1 VGFPHQTGIEE
12 SVKMI
17 GVEKSTAMKVLSQIV
32 QRFVHNGIRN
42 NIRNPK
48 YRWFLIAASLI
59 YLVSPLDIS
68 PDFLPV
74 LGWLDDGMIV
84 TLLASEFSQFV
95 LDRRKARKDAVTETA
110 VDRVNQTITVDST
123 VVG

>member
-1 VGFPHQTGIEE
+1 
-12 SVKMI
+12 MI
-17 GVEKSTAMKVLSQIV
+17 GVEKSTAMKVLSQVV
-32 QRFVHNGIRN
+32 QRFVHNEIRN

-68 PDFLPV
+68 PDFVPV

-95 LDRRKARKDAVTETA
+95 LDRRKARQDAAMDAA
-110 VDRVNQTITVDST
+110 VDGANQTITVDST